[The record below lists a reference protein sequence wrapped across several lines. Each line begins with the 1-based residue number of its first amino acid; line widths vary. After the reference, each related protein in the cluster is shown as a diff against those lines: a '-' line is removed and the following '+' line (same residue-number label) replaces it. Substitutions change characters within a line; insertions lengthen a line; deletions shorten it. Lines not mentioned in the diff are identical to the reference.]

1 MKQTGETAVE
11 RDQQITDKFIEF
23 QKQDSDKPYFGFLF
37 YDAAHGT
44 VFPEPEFAKFKPYW
58 ERVDHI
64 LLNNDFDASLYHNR
78 YKNSLYYIDSLIGDV
93 LKNIDLDN
101 TIVVISSD
109 HGEEFNDH
117 KMNYWGHTGNY
128 SDVQVHVPLYV
139 YMPNR
144 QPEQIDY
151 RTTHFDVV
159 PTMMN
164 TLFDVQGT
172 TSSYSV
178 GHNLFDSSAP
188 RDWYIAGSYYNY
200 ALVGKELMLVVNPG
214 GHSQQLNRQLKVEK
228 EQKVPVDIIRHSLDE
243 MSRFYKK
250 G

>member
-1 MKQTGETAVE
+1 PVFMDTLQAEGYRMGIFGSAPLTSPPLSRTVFKKVSDLTLKQTGETAVE

-93 LKNIDLDN
+93 LKNVDLDN

-117 KMNYWGHTGNY
+117 KMNYWG
-128 SDVQVHVPLYV
+128 
-139 YMPNR
+139 
-144 QPEQIDY
+144 
-151 RTTHFDVV
+151 
-159 PTMMN
+159 
-164 TLFDVQGT
+164 
-172 TSSYSV
+172 
-178 GHNLFDSSAP
+178 
-188 RDWYIAGSYYNY
+188 
-200 ALVGKELMLVVNPG
+200 
-214 GHSQQLNRQLKVEK
+214 
-228 EQKVPVDIIRHSLDE
+228 
-243 MSRFYKK
+243 
-250 G
+250 